1 MSMALSMA
9 FGVSVIACLFLL
21 VTWGAVLFDS
31 QRNHDRKYAV
41 TAAGLMIANLGVGI
55 LVFNRTSAVMTGR
68 EIYPV
73 VLLLAALVIVVG
85 KTILMTGT
93 SMGSRHYSLAAFAL
107 LSLVWLIF
115 CLVWWL

>member
-9 FGVSVIACLFLL
+9 FGVSVIACLFLS

-31 QRNHDRKYAV
+31 QRNHDRKYAA

-68 EIYPV
+68 EIFPA

-85 KTILMTGT
+85 KTILMMGT
-93 SMGSRHYSLAAFAL
+93 SMGSRNHSLAAFTL